1 MISLPTQT
9 IFCKTE
15 IIFKASLIVTACF
28 FYNNIYK
35 YIQIVT
41 SKDKKLTDENKIIQL
56 AKPKKKHHP
65 KLISGTYVYGEVLH
79 IISDI
84 SNTNIRKS

>member
-1 MISLPTQT
+1 MISLSIQT

-28 FYNNIYK
+28 FYNIYK
-35 YIQIVT
+35 YIQIVIR
-41 SKDKKLTDENKIIQL
+41 KNKKPTEESKIIQL
-56 AKPKKKHHP
+56 AKPKAKHHP
-65 KLISGTYVYGEVLH
+65 KLISGIYAYGEVLH

-84 SNTNIRKS
+84 SNTNFHKS

>member
-1 MISLPTQT
+1 MISLSIQT

-28 FYNNIYK
+28 FCNNVYK

-41 SKDKKLTDENKIIQL
+41 AKNKKVTEENKVIQL
-56 AKPKKKHHP
+56 AKFKTKHHP
-65 KLISGTYVYGEVLH
+65 KLISGIYAYAEVLH
-79 IISDI
+79 IISNI
-84 SNTNIRKS
+84 SHTNFHKS